1 MERARGDGLRDYE
14 AAEKSERSRERRRAF
29 LAWTVFA
36 VASVGLHH
44 LALQG
49 LDASDL
55 GIPGRKPAK
64 PPVMLDLFQPPPEVA
79 RAIPP
84 PAPQP
89 PRPAEAVKPPAPPT
103 PTPPVAETPKPGQE
117 TTAEQPRNQR
127 PRHPRPPALPA
138 ATPDD
143 EQNPDQLTLRSDVG
157 DPYDPLNPQLSLG
170 DWGSERFAAADR
182 FFDATDA
189 ERVRGLGP
197 DALRSPLEQIG
208 PWNDWGGDAAIAAAN
223 DFFGQANDG
232 IQLAINP
239 DRPDVLR
246 YVPVDAS
253 VLFYLNLRAVA
264 GGPHAEGVAALLR
277 TIPDY
282 QTMFGHIESELLAR
296 ADELYITSSSP
307 TDRSKTV
314 VLIRHRM
321 SEEEVSSLVGRQ
333 IALAGGKAD
342 WTTLSDASA
351 VTVDRDHLDLT
362 PWLYLFPEPGVILVV
377 HRTNV
382 GPVVAALEGRNGQG
396 SQPQLVYQIRRLVG
410 EEEDAAA
417 PPAEAESSAP
427 PTLFAVADAGSL
439 GPHLRF
445 VTRTLAGEDIG
456 DLGAGYLRIT
466 GGEHPEVLG
475 GLQLAAPEQV
485 PRWQDLMRR
494 IEDAELAQ
502 TFGFTWAGRDDRVF
516 FRFGLTDPVVSSGL
530 GLFRAWADRY
540 YTSGVGPVLPDAEV
554 VANVVTTGVASD
566 GDAGA
571 ADVPRGPDGELLKDP
586 SADAAGPSKTD
597 GGTTSG
603 GDAGTAPSAA
613 PPAPSAA
620 ASSPDAG

>member
-1 MERARGDGLRDYE
+1 
-14 AAEKSERSRERRRAF
+14 
-29 LAWTVFA
+29 
-36 VASVGLHH
+36 
-44 LALQG
+44 
-49 LDASDL
+49 
-55 GIPGRKPAK
+55 
-64 PPVMLDLFQPPPEVA
+64 VMLDLFQPPPEVV
-79 RAIPP
+79 RATPP
-84 PAPQP
+84 PAPHP
-89 PRPAEAVKPPAPPT
+89 PKPAEDVKPPTPPT

-117 TTAEQPRNQR
+117 TAAESPRNQR
-127 PRHPRPPALPA
+127 PRHPRAPALPE
-138 ATPDD
+138 ATADD
-143 EQNPDQLTLRSDVG
+143 ERNPDQLTLRSDVG
-157 DPYDPLNPQLSLG
+157 DPYDPLHPQLRMG
-170 DWGSERFAAADR
+170 DWGDERFAAADR
-182 FFDATDA
+182 YFDATDA

-223 DFFGQANDG
+223 DFFGQASDA

-282 QTMFGHIESELLAR
+282 QTMFGHIEAELLAR

-321 SEEEVSSLVGRQ
+321 SEEEVAALIGRQ

-342 WTTLSDASA
+342 WSMLSDSSA
-351 VTVDRDHLDLT
+351 VTVDRDHLDVT
-362 PWLYLFPEPGVILVV
+362 PWQYLFPEPGVILVV
-377 HRTNV
+377 HRSNV

-410 EEEDAAA
+410 PEGGEA
-417 PPAEAESSAP
+417 PAPSEAEPPEP

-445 VTRTLAGEDIG
+445 VTRTLAGEDVG

-475 GLQLAAPEQV
+475 GLQLSAPEQV

-494 IEDAELAQ
+494 IEDAELAR

-540 YTSGVGPVLPDAEV
+540 YTSGAGPVLPDAAPT
-554 VANVVTTGVASD
+554 ANVIITGVSSD
-566 GDAGA
+566 GDGGT

-586 SADAAGPSKTD
+586 SADGAGLSKTD
-597 GGTTSG
+597 GGGSTG
-603 GDAGTAPSAA
+603 GDAGTTSETAGPVSSS
-613 PPAPSAA
+613 PT
-620 ASSPDAG
+620 SSPDAG